1 MITYKLP
8 SIKKIRILK
17 SVALMAVALLAGNF
31 SEAQSDLKFSVGSQF
46 HFSQIQLESSKFESS
61 IEPGAGIAAGIS
73 LGLNEHFSIH
83 SGVGLNYYQSRNSI
97 GSYSSFQDA
106 TDISGEDFE
115 FRYTTSNYSETQK
128 LTALSVPL
136 AFQYETSGTVRF
148 YTKLGV
154 EANFFINQESES
166 RATSL
171 ITNGF
176 FPRFNAVLDAPRF
189 AGFGTYA
196 DQEFNE
202 AGLNLDNSY
211 NATVELGIKQI
222 YSSGSAL
229 YIGGFLKYGVNN
241 ISNPGRSDGLISFDS
256 QNPTD
261 FRSSSVLNALD
272 RVQDGASGFT
282 TQANLHV
289 YGLAFRYEFNL

>member
-1 MITYKLP
+1 MITYKKP
-8 SIKKIRILK
+8 SIKKTGILK
-17 SVALMAVALLAGNF
+17 SAAFTAVALLVGAN
-31 SEAQSDLKFSVGSQF
+31 SNAQSDLKFSVGSQF
-46 HFSQIQLESSKFESS
+46 HFSQIQLESSNFESS

-97 GSYSSFQDA
+97 GNYSSFQDA

-115 FRYTTSNYSETQK
+115 FRYTANNYSETQK

-154 EANFFINQESES
+154 EANFFINEKSDS

-171 ITNGF
+171 TTTGF

-196 DQEFNE
+196 HQEFNE
-202 AGLNLDNSY
+202 ADLELENSY
-211 NATVELGIKQI
+211 NATLELGVKQM
-222 YSSGSAL
+222 YPSGSAL
-229 YIGGFLKYGVNN
+229 YIGAFFKYGVND
-241 ISNPGRSDGLISFDS
+241 ISNPRGSDGLISFDS
-256 QNPTD
+256 QNPTS
-261 FRSSSVLNALD
+261 FRSTSVLNALD
-272 RVQDGASGFT
+272 RVQSGASGFT

-289 YGLAFRYEFNL
+289 FGVAFRYEFHL